1 MREVVFIS
9 GLVLSMLEI
18 WISVKLILRKKNN
31 YAKTSEIILSFV
43 VQSLYLEALH
53 VEWWKIIACILVQ
66 YIVVKVFLL
75 IFMIIIRECS
85 FYIIKR
91 LAKEKRKRKKTW
103 FTEIFGNS
111 KKLKK
116 VKEINQI
123 NYFPRLKL
131 GLPGMA
137 NQVHGVT
144 KVHFDSKGFPIFKS
158 KYKVKLKIID
168 YRKPRKYHFL
178 ICNRK
183 LYKDILANPKLRQ
196 KLNLSKNDVKALAV
210 GETPKH
216 YVWHHHQNL
225 GVLQLVDRD
234 IHEKTF
240 HKGGFSIWGGKDN

>member
-1 MREVVFIS
+1 MREVVFITS
-9 GLVLSMLEI
+9 ILLSILEI
-18 WISVKLILRKKNN
+18 WLSIKLIFRKKNN
-31 YAKTSEIILSFV
+31 YARTSEIILSFV

-53 VEWWKIIACILVQ
+53 VKWWKIIACILVQ

-91 LAKEKRKRKKTW
+91 LAKEKRKRQKTW
-103 FTEIFGNS
+103 FTQKFGNP
-111 KKLKK
+111 KKLRT

-123 NYFPRLKL
+123 NCFPRLKL

-137 NQVHGVT
+137 NQIHGVT